1 MSSNILRVI
10 VLENELSRI
19 IVLGSSDFV
28 LG

>member
-1 MSSNILRVI
+1 MSSNILTVI